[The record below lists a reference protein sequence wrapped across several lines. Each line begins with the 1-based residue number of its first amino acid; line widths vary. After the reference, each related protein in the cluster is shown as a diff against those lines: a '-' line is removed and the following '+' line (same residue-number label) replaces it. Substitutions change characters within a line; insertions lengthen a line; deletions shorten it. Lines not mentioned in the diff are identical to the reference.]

1 MQLNVWTQLNQDRS
15 DRLIVLCDQFR
26 NMSDNGE
33 EEPAEEAEPIIKLTE
48 EFVKEGISQLSKTED
63 GLSYAFT
70 KLSLPVRQEI
80 TAALDISEMVI
91 LFAGKRDWR
100 HWASRK
106 LSEASVC
113 KSEQESGTR
122 FILIL
127 NPAWRSR
134 I

>member
-1 MQLNVWTQLNQDRS
+1 
-15 DRLIVLCDQFR
+15 
-26 NMSDNGE
+26 MSDNGE

-80 TAALDISEMVI
+80 TAALGISEMVI

-100 HWASRK
+100 H
-106 LSEASVC
+106 
-113 KSEQESGTR
+113 
-122 FILIL
+122 
-127 NPAWRSR
+127 
-134 I
+134 